1 MKSRNIAFLTG
12 ILFFMLSGPVA
23 SQDWV
28 DIKNQ
33 KDLGALFSNKT
44 FRSTA
49 GGVPVV
55 EYYRADGKGILI
67 SGEMRTPC
75 TWEVKGKDQVCVSPS
90 VTGKGIDCCRFQ
102 RNKKNRDEYVK
113 RCQNQNVS
121 YLVTVE
127 CHDIVDRFECH
138 NIVDEPIRNLTV
150 NSS

>member
-28 DIKNQ
+28 DIKNP

-49 GGVPVV
+49 GGTPVV
-55 EYYRADGKGILI
+55 EHYRADGKGILI
-67 SGEMRTPC
+67 SGEMRTPQ

-113 RCQNQNVS
+113 RCQNQDVS
-121 YLVTVE
+121 YMVTFKVADGIPE
-127 CHDIVDRFECH
+127 F
-138 NIVDEPIRNLTV
+138 
-150 NSS
+150 